1 MQNVIFL
8 ISELIHEIPSQTDPT
23 PLAGDCRFGIAQLI
37 GHPRICWQNH

>member
-23 PLAGDCRFGIAQLI
+23 PSAGDCRFGIAQLI